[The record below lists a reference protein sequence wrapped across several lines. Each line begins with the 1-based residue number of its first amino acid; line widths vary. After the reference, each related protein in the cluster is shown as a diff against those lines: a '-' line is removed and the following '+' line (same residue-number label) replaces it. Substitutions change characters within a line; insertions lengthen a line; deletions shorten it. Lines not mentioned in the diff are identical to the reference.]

1 MQPTETRGH
10 SASLRKLLYTAAH
23 TASDG
28 RMPSGR
34 GQPEGTLK
42 PRGQTESALAI
53 RARAVTRSTPTPLIL
68 SPACPRMWQTLAAP
82 SPSFPATEGSPYNR
96 RRITHHPTPL
106 QVFCSAPPGGARC
119 WHTTM
124 GWWQNVISRDGA
136 ADAFEMQCRKTILFA
151 SIPGLCSCLFIAI
164 SQTMHLGVCAWFLL
178 TALAWATWVWG
189 LCKRRFTQ
197 RFMIFY
203 IVVTCAAITMADLY
217 FYQTNLQVAWP
228 AFVIVIDLILVLRLD
243 HRIATAVVCYVV
255 MWLLL
260 SLVERVTR
268 FGLYDVPLTD
278 SYEIRLESYIQMVL
292 GCATPPC
299 KSSLQTAW
307 AYQSVGLAVFV
318 VDYITTRG
326 FAQQVLK
333 EQAAMQSTIA
343 TVETIAS
350 LLAAYDV
357 DAVSR
362 ILGDD
367 GTVLP
372 DAMRAALLRLE
383 QNLRAYR
390 PYLPKSCLPCA
401 QLEDEHANLMG
412 ALPGDDDVQE
422 VSFISEINSNSNSSV
437 GESVRSP
444 QALAMKPAT
453 LLFVDMSGS
462 GALLQDSLHA
472 FEQAFADTLAT
483 TLQCVEQRAGIVDL
497 FVGDRISCSFNTSR
511 RCATHPS
518 AALYAAKQALFGTVA
533 VRATAAAVTG
543 KACCGDIGCADM
555 RRFSVVGTLPAHA
568 HIMERAG
575 AIVGLPLVCNKT
587 CQQDSECTHEMRLV
601 PLRVGFPLPVS
612 KGTDLPTEVAD
623 EAHTLYE
630 VLPSDNSNSNCSD
643 RPTSPAEW
651 MYELDCRSTAW
662 YAYNSAVSA
671 YLQGA
676 SMEDVLELSGDK
688 HDALATSLR
697 SVGSRDVLR
706 IVV

>member
-1 MQPTETRGH
+1 MHGKIDPRACGP
-10 SASLRKLLYTAAH
+10 L
-23 TASDG
+23 
-28 RMPSGR
+28 GR
-34 GQPEGTLK
+34 GGGGWLPC
-42 PRGQTESALAI
+42 
-53 RARAVTRSTPTPLIL
+53 RAGVSLT
-68 SPACPRMWQTLAAP
+68 
-82 SPSFPATEGSPYNR
+82 
-96 RRITHHPTPL
+96 HPTQCRRSL
-106 QVFCSAPPGGARC
+106 APPGGARC

-136 ADAFEMQCRKTILFA
+136 ADAFEMRCRKTILFA
-151 SIPGLCSCLFIAI
+151 ALIPGISSCLFVAIAERI
-164 SQTMHLGVCAWFLL
+164 HLGICAGVLL
-178 TALAWATWVWG
+178 AAMGWATWVWG

-203 IVVTCAAITMADLY
+203 IVVMCAAITMADLY

-228 AFVIVIDLILVLRLD
+228 GFVVVIDLILVLRLD
-243 HRIATAVVCYVV
+243 HRVATTVVCFVV

-260 SLVERVTR
+260 NLVERMTR

-278 SYEIRLESYIQMVL
+278 SYEIRLESYIQMVFS
-292 GCATPPC
+292 CATPPC
-299 KSSLQTAW
+299 KSSLQTAG
-307 AYQSVGLAVFV
+307 AYQSVGLAVFLI
-318 VDYITTRG
+318 DYITTRG

-372 DAMRAALLRLE
+372 DAMCAALLRLE

-401 QLEDEHANLMG
+401 QWEDEHASLKG

-437 GESVRSP
+437 GEPVRSP
-444 QALAMKPAT
+444 QALAMKRAT
-453 LLFVDMSGS
+453 LLFVNMSGS
-462 GALLQDSLHA
+462 GALLQDSLQA

-497 FVGDRISCSFNTSR
+497 FVGDRICCSFNTSR
-511 RCATHPS
+511 RCAMHAS
-518 AALYAAKQALFGTVA
+518 AALYAVKQALFGTVA

-575 AIVGLPLVCNKT
+575 AIVGLPLVCNKA

-630 VLPSDNSNSNCSD
+630 VLLSDNSSD
-643 RPTSPAEW
+643 RPPSPGEW
-651 MYELDCRSTAW
+651 MYELEYRSTAW

-676 SMEDVLELSGDK
+676 FMEDVLELPGDK